1 MKLALVVD
9 VGVVTQF
16 ARFFVCATIW
26 RPNPTERTLKG
37 KKVDTSAFVPIE
49 LEPKH
54 RAFIGFLPD
63 RFWATATWVER
74 IKQHFIKRSIVERVN
89 ISCEAREIF
98 FLFSNWP

>member
-9 VGVVTQF
+9 VDRVVMQF
-16 ARFFVCATIW
+16 AWLFVCATIW
-26 RPNPTERTLKG
+26 RPNPTERTLKREKNG
-37 KKVDTSAFVPIE
+37 HKCLCSDWIRTETSSI
-49 LEPKH
+49 H
-54 RAFIGFLPD
+54 GFAETLLGQHI
-63 RFWATATWVER
+63 